1 VFLQRTVART
11 LLAYLGFDVETLA
24 SPADLFAPR
33 LPASALG
40 AADAILIAVGGGD
53 DDADPGRAAIA
64 ELRQRAVGEGGSWR
78 PVVVEVV
85 ARVTDTDATSSCR
98 QERCDIREL
107 SCWQVELTA
116 SAADT
121 RPAVAGC
128 GVLTSLLGR

>member
-11 LLAYLGFDVETLA
+11 LLAYLGFDVEVLA
-24 SPADLFAPR
+24 SPADLLAPR

-40 AADAILIAVGGGD
+40 AADALLIAVGGGD
-53 DDADPGRAAIA
+53 DDADPARAAIA
-64 ELRQRAVGEGGSWR
+64 ELRQRSVEEGGGWR

-107 SCWQVELTA
+107 YCSQVELTA
-116 SAADT
+116 SEADT
-121 RPAVAGC
+121 WSAVAGC
-128 GVLTSLLGR
+128 APPCWVGR